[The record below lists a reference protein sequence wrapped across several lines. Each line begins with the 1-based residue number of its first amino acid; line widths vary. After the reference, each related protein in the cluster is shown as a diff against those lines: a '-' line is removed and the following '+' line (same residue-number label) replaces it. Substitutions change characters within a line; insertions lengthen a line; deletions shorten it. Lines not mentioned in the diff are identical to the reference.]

1 MLDKNADVLK
11 PINIE
16 IEKLTKQLEPVLNN
30 YEELKAIIDGDEQDL
45 HKKQSEYDDEIV
57 NLNQAKET

>member
-16 IEKLTKQLEPVLNN
+16 IEKHTKQLEPVLNN